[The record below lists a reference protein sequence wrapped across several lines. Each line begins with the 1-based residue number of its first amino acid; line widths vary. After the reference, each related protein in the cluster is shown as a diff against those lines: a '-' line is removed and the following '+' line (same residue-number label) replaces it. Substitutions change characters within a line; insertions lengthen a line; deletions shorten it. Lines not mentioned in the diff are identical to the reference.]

1 MAGKIL
7 SIGVNA
13 YEANVTKRVGSNQYA
28 YKLLVE
34 LERLT
39 REATVEWT
47 VYLPESPV
55 ADLPAE
61 RPGFRYRVC
70 SPKRM
75 WTQLRLPLE
84 LYFRNQHHDVF
95 LCLGHYA
102 PRFCPFPSVICILDL
117 AFLKFPQFFL
127 KKDLYQLKNWTEYS
141 AKNAKHV
148 FTISESSKKDIID
161 LYHKKETEV
170 SIVYPGLEAQDPGT
184 STQTVDEHA
193 LQKFGLEEK
202 KYLISVGTI
211 QPRKNV
217 ISAIHAFEK
226 INPMRANAYK
236 LVLVGK
242 AGWLTDEF
250 EKVLAD
256 SPQRQNIISTGFV
269 SDAEKTTL
277 LQKAAASFLVGY
289 YEGFGIPAI
298 ESLQAGVVPVV
309 ANTGSLPEVVGE
321 YGILIDPYSVDS
333 IADGFTK
340 ALDMNVDAMR
350 RSQMLEWARQYSWEQ
365 SAQKM
370 LEVLYDHFG
379 H

>member
-1 MAGKIL
+1 MAGKTL

-28 YKLLVE
+28 YRLLVE

-39 REATVEWT
+39 RESSVDWT
-47 VYLPESPV
+47 VYLPEAPLS
-55 ADLPAE
+55 DLPKE
-61 RPGFRYRVC
+61 RPGYHYAVC
-70 SPKRM
+70 PPKRM
-75 WTQLRLPLE
+75 WSQWRLPLQ
-84 LYFRNQHHDVF
+84 LYLHNSHHDVF
-95 LCLGHYA
+95 LSLGHYA

-127 KKDLYQLKNWTEYS
+127 KKDLYQLKNWTQYS
-141 AKNAKHV
+141 AQNAKHI
-148 FTISESSKKDIID
+148 FTISQSSKKDIVEM
-161 LYHKKETEV
+161 YHKNEADV
-170 SIVYPGLEAQDPGT
+170 SIVYPGIETQQSLENRDQI
-184 STQTVDEHA
+184 SEQA

-202 KYLISVGTI
+202 KYLVSVGTI

-226 INPMRANAYK
+226 INPMRGNAYK

-250 EKVLAD
+250 EKVLAN
-256 SPQRQNIISTGFV
+256 SPQKQNIISTGFV
-269 SDAEKTTL
+269 SDSEKTTL
-277 LQKAAASFLVGY
+277 LEKAAASFLVGY

-298 ESLQAGVVPVV
+298 ESLQAGIIPVV

-333 IADGFTK
+333 IADGFTT
-340 ALDMNVDAMR
+340 ALGMNVDAMR

-365 SAQKM
+365 SAQRM